1 MFGASLNYKHLL
13 HVTPSLPTLTTQ
25 REAPHPCPSLPERRN
40 GAAKRVDR
48 RQLPYFKWGIKHIYT
63 PVLISGIIML
73 HLCQVYLYLGTSLS
87 HDCANHM

>member
-13 HVTPSLPTLTTQ
+13 SVTPSLPTLTTQ

-48 RQLPYFKWGIKHIYT
+48 RQLPYFKWGIKHIY
-63 PVLISGIIML
+63 IR
-73 HLCQVYLYLGTSLS
+73 LYHSS
-87 HDCANHM
+87 HGEHNDRAV

>member
-1 MFGASLNYKHLL
+1 VFGASLNYKHLL

-63 PVLISGIIML
+63 PVPIQSKLPGIL
-73 HLCQVYLYLGTSLS
+73 ANCHDGALS
-87 HDCANHM
+87 

>member
-63 PVLISGIIML
+63 PV
-73 HLCQVYLYLGTSLS
+73 
-87 HDCANHM
+87 